1 MSIQVSKR
9 LITAEEY
16 HKMAEVGILQ
26 ERGLELINGEI
37 IEMTPIGSRHL
48 SCVNLL
54 NEILLEQLGRKV
66 IVSIQNP
73 VRINQFNEP
82 EPDITILKRTEN
94 RYADRLPTAEDVLL
108 VIEVADTSIDYDRNI
123 KLPIYAE
130 SGIPE
135 YWIVNLDQQEIE
147 AYYQP
152 FENAYRHRVLLRPG
166 DTLEAQGIDLEIPVE
181 TIFS

>member
-48 SCVNLL
+48 SCVNFL
-54 NEILLEQLGRKV
+54 NELLLEQLGRKV

-73 VRINQFNEP
+73 VRISKYNEP
-82 EPDITILKRTEN
+82 EPDIAILKRTEK
-94 RYADRLPTAEDVLL
+94 RYADRLPTADDVLL

-123 KLPIYAE
+123 KLPIYAK

-135 YWIVNLDQQEIE
+135 YWIVNLDRQEIE

-152 FENAYRHRVLLRPG
+152 FENAYRHRVLLRSG
-166 DTLEAQGIDLEIPVE
+166 DTLKAQDIELEIPVE
-181 TIFS
+181 SLFS

>member
-37 IEMTPIGSRHL
+37 IKKTPIGSRYL

-54 NEILLEQLGRKV
+54 NELLLEKLGRKV

-73 VRINQFNEP
+73 VRIHKYNEP
-82 EPDITILKRTEN
+82 EPDIAILERTEK
-94 RYADRLPTAEDVLL
+94 RYADRLPTADNVLL

-135 YWIVNLDQQEIE
+135 YWLVNLDQQEIDS
-147 AYYQP
+147 YY
-152 FENAYRHRVLLRPG
+152 
-166 DTLEAQGIDLEIPVE
+166 
-181 TIFS
+181 FSN